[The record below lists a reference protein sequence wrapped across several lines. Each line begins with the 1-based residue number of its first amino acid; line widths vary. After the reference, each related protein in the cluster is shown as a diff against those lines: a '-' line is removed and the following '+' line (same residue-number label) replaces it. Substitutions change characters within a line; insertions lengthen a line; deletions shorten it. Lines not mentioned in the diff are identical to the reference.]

1 MVPPFCRQA
10 FALPPSL
17 CPQLACATLPRNDKF
32 ASPFTLHS
40 SLRRKAAFTLAEGA
54 THVALSHNIRRA
66 AFTLAEVLITL
77 GIIGVVAAI
86 TIPGMIVKHQKQI
99 AAKRLEQ
106 TYSILSQA
114 ILHAQADYGDILSWG
129 MVAATDKDPNNPNQG
144 AELATAFAETYLAPY
159 LKLSS
164 EPLYASNIKNL
175 GYVNPQTKDGRIYG
189 LDKAYLMELTNG
201 VTLFIS
207 YNGNS
212 DVFSTPL
219 IFVDINGKQ
228 NPNIVGRDWYM
239 FYFDGTRQ
247 MKLKPFAY
255 GNLDRET
262 LKEYCGNNPPEEG
275 VSANFYCT
283 ALIMFDGWEIKDDY
297 PW

>member
-1 MVPPFCRQA
+1 M
-10 FALPPSL
+10 
-17 CPQLACATLPRNDKF
+17 
-32 ASPFTLHS
+32 
-40 SLRRKAAFTLAEGA
+40 
-54 THVALSHNIRRA
+54 
-66 AFTLAEVLITL
+66 
-77 GIIGVVAAI
+77 VAAI

-114 ILHAQADYGDILSWG
+114 ILHAQADYGDISSWG
-129 MVAATDKDPNNPNQG
+129 MVAATDIDPNNPNQG
-144 AELATAFAETYLAPY
+144 RELVTAFAETYLAPY

>member
-1 MVPPFCRQA
+1 MSGRQEVNQT
-10 FALPPSL
+10 FLMTLTLSLNPSPEGGTLKDPLHFSLFTFHPSL
-17 CPQLACATLPRNDKF
+17 K
-32 ASPFTLHS
+32 
-40 SLRRKAAFTLAEGA
+40 RKVAFTL
-54 THVALSHNIRRA
+54 S
-66 AFTLAEVLITL
+66 EVLITL

-114 ILHAQADYGDILSWG
+114 ILHAQADYGDISSWG
-129 MVAATDKDPNNPNQG
+129 MVAATDIDPNNPNQG
-144 AELATAFAETYLAPY
+144 RELVTAFAETYLAPY